1 MRGSAPDL
9 INIGPINL
17 DPKSGVVIQVQ
28 YTVAHLG
35 GFFVEVVLNGVSGG
49 AAVRLGPKCSIAKS
63 RN

>member
-1 MRGSAPDL
+1 MRGLGPNL

-17 DPKSGVVIQVQ
+17 DPKTGVVIQVQ

-35 GFFVEVVLNGVSGG
+35 GFFVEVVLNGVSVV